1 MEMKYSEVLIK
12 YENELKSN
20 KTLFRKYKDILNVS
34 KH

>member
-20 KTLFRKYKDILNVS
+20 RTLFNKYKDILSVS